1 MSLVS
6 QYEAS
11 LMAEGLTSDP
21 DQLRVLESLQRLTDE
36 LAQPGPQ
43 GLKRFFQRTVSRLT
57 EMQTPAFLGRPHL
70 G

>member
-6 QYEAS
+6 EYES
-11 LMAEGLTSDP
+11 RLVAEGLTSDP

-43 GLKRFFQRTVSRLT
+43 GLKRFFQ
-57 EMQTPAFLGRPHL
+57 PAPRAIKGL
-70 G
+70 